1 MLPTLLA
8 AAGEPDI
15 VEKCKTGYTA
25 GKKTFKVYLDGF
37 NLLPHLKGEAK
48 NPRPGFLYWSDEG
61 DLMALRYGR
70 WKVHFAVQR
79 AEGFDAWQ
87 EPLVELRFPMLVDL
101 LGDPFENAD
110 VAADLY
116 YKKWRADR
124 VFVLAPAG
132 ALVGAYMKTLMEF
145 PPRQS
150 PESWSPGAVMEKLR
164 RHQEALESG
173 SGAGVK

>member
-1 MLPTLLA
+1 
-8 AAGEPDI
+8 
-15 VEKCKTGYTA
+15 
-25 GKKTFKVYLDGF
+25 
-37 NLLPHLKGEAK
+37 
-48 NPRPGFLYWSDEG
+48 
-61 DLMALRYGR
+61 
-70 WKVHFAVQR
+70 
-79 AEGFDAWQ
+79 
-87 EPLVELRFPMLVDL
+87 MLVDL
-101 LGDPFENAD
+101 LGDPFENAE

-116 YKKWRADR
+116 YNKWRADR

-132 ALVGAYMKTLMEF
+132 ALVAQYMQTLKEF